1 MIKFYNFLSRKKGK
15 FIPIRKEWVGLYTCG
30 PTVYD
35 FVQIGNLRTFIFED
49 LLRRT
54 LEYAGYKAKH
64 VMNITDVEDKIIKKA
79 QEKNKKISQ
88 ITRYYEKAFFEDI
101 KALNIKKASFY
112 PRATEH
118 IKEMVSIIG
127 KLLKNKLA
135 YKADGSVYFD
145 ISRFKPYG
153 KKLAKINIKNL
164 KAGARVDVDEYGKE
178 AAGDF
183 VLWKGEKLGEPS
195 WAAPFGRGRPGWHIE
210 CSAMSSKYLGQ
221 PFDIH
226 TGGVD
231 LIFPHHEDEIAQS
244 EGAFK
249 KPFAKYFLEGE
260 HLLVNGRKMSK
271 SLGNFYT
278 LCEIEEK
285 NINPIAFRYLVLTTH
300 YRSKLNFTWESLDAA
315 KNSLDR
321 LYDFIRNLGSAS
333 DNQPEK
339 KLETV
344 KKYRKQFEK
353 AIFDDLDA
361 PKAIATIWN
370 LINQYNKKPESF
382 DPGIVLKMFYDF
394 DEVLGLGFKNIKK
407 IEIPKIVSEL
417 TEKREQYRSE
427 KKWKEADKIRDK
439 IKKLGFTLEDS
450 ENGPKTKSLETTVLK
465 A

>member
-1 MIKFYNFLSRKKGK
+1 MLKIYNFLTRKKEPFKPVKKGS
-15 FIPIRKEWVGLYTCG
+15 VGFYACG

-35 FVQIGNLRTFIFED
+35 YAHIGNLRTYVFED
-49 LLRRT
+49 VLKRA
-54 LEYAGYKAKH
+54 LEIGGFKVRE
-64 VMNITDVEDKIIKKA
+64 VMNITDVEDKIIAGAKRA
-79 QEKNKKISQ
+79 GKNIGDFSKPYK
-88 ITRYYEKAFFEDI
+88 KAFFEDLN
-101 KALNIKKASFY
+101 KLNIKKAWKY
-112 PRATEH
+112 PEATKH
-118 IKEMVSIIG
+118 IPEMIKMAE
-127 KLLKNKLA
+127 KLLQKKIAYQAKDGIYFNISKFKSYGRLA
-135 YKADGSVYFD
+135 NPQPDDRK
-145 ISRFKPYG
+145 
-153 KKLAKINIKNL
+153 
-164 KAGARVDVDEYGKE
+164 
-178 AAGDF
+178 DF
-183 VLWKGEKLGEPS
+183 VIWKYAKKGEPFWKS
-195 WAAPFGRGRPGWHIE
+195 PFGPGRPGWHLE
-210 CSAMSSKYLGQ
+210 CSAMSMKYLGAS
-221 PFDIH
+221 FDIH
-226 TGGVD
+226 AGGVD
-231 LIFPHHEDEIAQS
+231 LLFPHHENEIAQS
-244 EGAFK
+244 EGATGK
-249 KPFAKYFLEGE
+249 KFVKYFVEGE